1 MSELRK
7 NLGEVKQELKE
18 RKKLLSRI
26 EECLDEAVL
35 TDWEEDFLESI
46 YDQVDSWAY
55 ADSGELL
62 SESQLAKLVEI
73 EDIVEGGREDG

>member
-46 YDQVDSWAY
+46 YDQVDSGAY